1 MLLIPLMTKGD
12 VEVQRLAAHAVAN
25 LAVNGELAVASPVE
39 AILTAR
45 CVCAADNRQDIVEE
59 GGIAPLIALMQ
70 SVNVEVQRQSTKAI
84 ANLAVNGA
92 HLTILLHQNAA
103 MCASAGKIRL
113 RTHASHRLHCVW
125 YCVNAG
131 TDMGHG

>member
-39 AILTAR
+39 TILTAR

-92 HLTILLHQNAA
+92 HITILLHLERGDVRFGRED
-103 MCASAGKIRL
+103 S
-113 RTHASHRLHCVW
+113 ASHSCQPQTSLCLVLR
-125 YCVNAG
+125 
-131 TDMGHG
+131 